1 MSVNEKIKEQTLGV
15 LRTWPPVFLEYESWG
30 MGVIHI
36 SKSNPLNPPPRMMKN
51 TKNQDETILFF
62 LWRICIV
69 LDYILALLPLYL
81 TVIHYIVTGVSHTT
95 LFTG

>member
-36 SKSNPLNPPPRMMKN
+36 S
-51 TKNQDETILFF
+51 
-62 LWRICIV
+62 
-69 LDYILALLPLYL
+69 
-81 TVIHYIVTGVSHTT
+81 
-95 LFTG
+95 